1 MLTKERYINLKDLEI
16 DLFFLKLLTIYG
28 DYDFCENLILY
39 ILTTR
44 MAEG

>member
-1 MLTKERYINLKDLEI
+1 MVTKGKYINLKDLEI

-39 ILTTR
+39 ILTIK
-44 MAEG
+44 MADA

>member
-1 MLTKERYINLKDLEI
+1 MGAKERYINLKDLEI
-16 DLFFLKLLTIYG
+16 DLLFLKLLTIYG

-39 ILTTR
+39 ILTTK